1 MRAGDSMPDEPKRT
15 AKPYTMA
22 GAGPLVSS
30 VWKRG
35 DEQAGWDFRF
45 NIYSMMPNT
54 GRVSQLFK
62 AADIVH
68 LAKLCRV
75 LAIVLLDDGCISSQL
90 RSELERLTDLLDFN
104 SPEDQ

>member
-1 MRAGDSMPDEPKRT
+1 MPEPTRQT
-15 AKPYTMA
+15 RKPYTVA
-22 GAGPLVSS
+22 GAGPLVSTI
-30 VWKRG
+30 WKLR
-35 DEQAGWDFRF
+35 DEQAEWDFRF
-45 NIYSMMPNT
+45 NIYSMMPDT

-90 RSELERLTDLLDFN
+90 RSELERMTDLLDFN